1 MFAGIDW
8 GGERHQL
15 ALVDGVGQQLVN
27 RAFAH
32 NVTGLSDLVAELH
45 RQGGGQAIPIA
56 IERSEG
62 ILVELLHKHGHDV
75 YPVSPRV
82 SARARDR
89 YQAAVRKDD
98 KFDAFV
104 LADTLRL
111 DIRRWR
117 PLPIES
123 AGLAELRVLVRDR
136 RRTLGTQQAVE
147 AQLRAALDAYHPAA
161 GRLFSSVDRAITLA
175 FVRAYPTPAAASRV
189 GPERMQRFLTRNG
202 YTGRVPAAT
211 LVERLRAGL
220 MESGQGSTCGH
231 SHGALILVDQLELLN
246 RQLKAFEVRIAE
258 VFSTHPDAGIFSSFP
273 AAGPTIAP
281 ALLAEIGEDRRRFPT
296 VATLLAEAGLAP
308 VTLASGKVTRV
319 RFRRACNTRLR
330 DTFNWWAYTLKR
342 VDPATRS
349 SYLAALD
356 RGQHAHRALRG
367 VGSKWGRVLWRCW
380 QDGVTYDPEHSRSRI
395 S

>member
-8 GGERHQL
+8 GGQRHQL
-15 ALVDGVGQQLVN
+15 AIVDAAGEPLVN
-27 RAFAH
+27 RSFAH
-32 NVTGLSDLVAELH
+32 TSAGLCDLVAELGRH
-45 RQGGGQAIPIA
+45 QNGRPTPVA
-56 IERSEG
+56 IERSEA
-62 ILVELLHKHGHDV
+62 ILVELLHKHGQDV

-82 SARARDR
+82 SARARER

-98 KFDAFV
+98 RFDAFV

-111 DIRRWR
+111 DIHRWR
-117 PLPIES
+117 PLPVES
-123 AGLAELRVLVRDR
+123 DRLAELRVLVRDR
-136 RRTLGTQQAVE
+136 RRTLGIQQAVE
-147 AQLRAALDAYHPAA
+147 AQLRAALEAYHPAA
-161 GRLFSSVDRAITLA
+161 ARLFSSVDRAITLA

-189 GPERMQRFLTRNG
+189 GPERMQRFLARNG
-202 YTGRVPAAT
+202 YTGRVPAAV
-211 LVERLRAGL
+211 LVERLKSSL
-220 MESGQGSTCGH
+220 MEPGPGSVSGR
-231 SHGALILVDQLELLN
+231 SHGALILAEQLELLN

-258 VFSTHPDAGIFSSFP
+258 VFARHPDSVIFSSFP
-273 AAGPTIAP
+273 AARPTIAP

-330 DTFNWWAYTLKR
+330 DTFNWWSYTLKR

-367 VGSKWGRVLWRCW
+367 VGSSWARVLWRCW
-380 QDGVTYDPEHSRSRI
+380 QDGVPYNPERHRQS
-395 S
+395 

>member
-8 GGERHQL
+8 GGQRHQL
-15 ALVDGVGQQLVN
+15 AIVGPAGESLLN
-27 RAFAH
+27 RSFPH
-32 NVTGLSDLVAELH
+32 NPAGLSDLVGEL
-45 RQGGGQAIPIA
+45 GQHKNGRPTPVA

-82 SARARDR
+82 SARARER

-98 KFDAFV
+98 RFDAYV

-111 DIRRWR
+111 DIHRWR
-117 PLPIES
+117 PLPVES
-123 AGLAELRVLVRDR
+123 ADLAELRVLVRDR
-136 RRTLGTQQAVE
+136 RRTLGIQQAVE

-161 GRLFSSVDRAITLA
+161 ARLFSSVDRAITLA

-189 GPERMQRFLTRNG
+189 GPERMQRFLARNG
-202 YTGRVPAAT
+202 YTGRVPAAV
-211 LVERLRAGL
+211 LVERLKGSL
-220 MESGQGSTCGH
+220 MESGPGSTCGH
-231 SHGALILVDQLELLN
+231 SHGTLVLVEQLELLN
-246 RQLKAFEVRIAE
+246 RQLKAFEARIAE
-258 VFSTHPDAGIFSSFP
+258 VFPRHPDSGIFSSFP

-330 DTFNWWAYTLKR
+330 DTFNWWSYTLKR

-356 RGQHAHRALRG
+356 RGQHSHRALRG
-367 VGSKWGRVLWRCW
+367 VGSRWARVLWRCW
-380 QDGVTYDPEHSRSRI
+380 QDGVPYSAERHRKR
-395 S
+395 